1 MGLPVSIAQP
11 TAAYSI
17 DCAILLCIAGGFP
30 ASVECSAAHAEMIR
44 RITPWPIEPP
54 LQLWRCP
61 MGGADKL
68 LPDASENSHEIRFYR
83 KGIEV
88 WQLSKRS
95 MNSSGGRQ
103 SEATAVRSFYDD
115 AGNFQRVSVA
125 PLAAPPWVIEQVRL
139 HAGVTL
145 LDDFGNFNAILMRH
159 HDYLGQ
165 PSYEWASY

>member
-1 MGLPVSIAQP
+1 MGLPVSMAQP
-11 TAAYSI
+11 VGAYSI

-54 LQLWRCP
+54 LQFRRCP

-68 LPDASENSHEIRFYR
+68 LPETGETSREIRFYR
-83 KGIEV
+83 ESIEV

-95 MNSSGGRQ
+95 MNSSGGRA
-103 SEATAVRSFYDD
+103 SETRAVRSFYDA

-125 PLAAPPWVIEQVRL
+125 PLAAPPWVDDQIRI
-139 HAGVTL
+139 HAGTTL
-145 LDDFGNFNAILMRH
+145 AGDFGNFDAILMRH
-159 HDYLGQ
+159 HDYRGQ
-165 PSYEWASY
+165 PSYEWANY